1 MNTTVLKL
9 SESDAFLRNISI
21 RTIKDVRA
29 LDVDLLLILVNGDR
43 IVISSGAMQALN
55 APDMTLQF
63 SDGQLPLARV
73 FEQIERINVS
83 PEATASD
90 SGRSTTLTVDLDG
103 VRGGLS
109 YTLQLQNVAF
119 NAANTQTI
127 FGV

>member
-1 MNTTVLKL
+1 MTTTVLKL
-9 SESDAFLRNISI
+9 SESSAFLKAISLKS
-21 RTIKDVRA
+21 IKDVRA
-29 LDVDLLLILVNGDR
+29 LDVDLLLVLTNGDQ
-43 IVISSGAMQALN
+43 ILISGGAMHALN
-55 APDMTLQF
+55 SPDMALQF

>member
-1 MNTTVLKL
+1 MGNLIGGNGNDGMLLGASQTTTPFTVTTGAGADTLTLGAFGKSSNLTATVTDFQLGLDKVQVWGQSITSANL
-9 SESDAFLRNISI
+9 SSFAS
-21 RTIKDVRA
+21 
-29 LDVDLLLILVNGDR
+29 
-43 IVISSGAMQALN
+43 
-55 APDMTLQF
+55 
-63 SDGQLPLARV
+63 
-73 FEQIERINVS
+73 
-83 PEATASD
+83 ATASD

>member
-29 LDVDLLLILVNGDR
+29 LDVDLLLILTNGDR

-63 SDGQLPLARV
+63 SDGQSRPR
-73 FEQIERINVS
+73 ERCRS
-83 PEATASD
+83 RPQHRPAHAA
-90 SGRSTTLTVDLDG
+90 GRQRAGQHAHQTG
-103 VRGGLS
+103 RHRHGLQHRTGS
-109 YTLQLQNVAF
+109 R
-119 NAANTQTI
+119 
-127 FGV
+127 